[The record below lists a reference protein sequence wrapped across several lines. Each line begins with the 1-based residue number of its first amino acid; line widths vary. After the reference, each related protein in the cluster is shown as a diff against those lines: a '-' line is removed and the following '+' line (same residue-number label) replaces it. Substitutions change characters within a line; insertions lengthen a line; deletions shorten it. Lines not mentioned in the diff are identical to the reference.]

1 MDFSVELKA
10 ADRLDAER
18 TDRPTDAVS
27 QQRHP
32 PPIWSYLCAA
42 GGERGW
48 RARRIIII
56 FPGGENKGALM
67 KPFHL
72 SARARPL
79 FASRDRGAV
88 LLFVI
93 ILIKLSAE
101 VRALGFN

>member
-18 TDRPTDAVS
+18 TDGPTDAVS

-32 PPIWSYLCAA
+32 PPSYLCAA

-72 SARARPL
+72 SARAAIVCVSRSRRC
-79 FASRDRGAV
+79 FALCHYFD
-88 LLFVI
+88 
-93 ILIKLSAE
+93 
-101 VRALGFN
+101 